1 MHMRGMTDSAF
12 IERSRYY
19 LAHEYPA
26 KIRLAV
32 AELPRDVVWWRPNEE
47 SNGSERLQND

>member
-19 LAHEYPA
+19 LAHEYAA